1 MALIKVPEN
10 REKEMLDEFCEHS
23 MFTFE
28 GIDIESKEGRK
39 SIKELEKVLKASG
52 YNEKEFIAFWMKG
65 SVMNK
70 HYGLTGKNAYPDDLT
85 FLVIPNYYNPKVKI
99 ELGARWFDDIVANN
113 NIKQNAILTDCEPDY
128 Q

>member
-10 REKEMLDEFCEHS
+10 REKEMLKEFCEHS

-39 SIKELEKVLKASG
+39 SIKELEKLLRSSG
-52 YNEKEFIAFWMKG
+52 YNEKDFIAFWMKG
-65 SVMNK
+65 SVMNN
-70 HYGLTGKNAYPDDLT
+70 HFGLTGRNAYNDDLT
-85 FLVIPNYYNPKVKI
+85 FLVIPNYYNVLMKVK
-99 ELGARWFDDIVANN
+99 LGARWFDDIVASNT
-113 NIKQNAILTDCEPDY
+113 IKQNAILTNCEPDY